1 MANEKETNQK
11 QLKRRRD
18 TAPLELALAASYP
31 QTHSRNVPHRKR
43 TNDTVPMTI
52 EVG

>member
-18 TAPLELALAASYP
+18 TALLELALAANSLQKCAAP
-31 QTHSRNVPHRKR
+31 KAH
-43 TNDTVPMTI
+43 
-52 EVG
+52 E